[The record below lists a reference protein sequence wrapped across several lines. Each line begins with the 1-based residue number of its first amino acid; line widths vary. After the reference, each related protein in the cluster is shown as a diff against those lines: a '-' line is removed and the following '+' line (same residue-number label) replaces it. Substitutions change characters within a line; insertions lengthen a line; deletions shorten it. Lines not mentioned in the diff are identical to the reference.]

1 MQQMQQQIQM
11 QQEMQAQ
18 QMQQM
23 QQQQQMGATQEEDP
37 QGFQAGA
44 DAFEEQNRQDQQQ
57 EGVSEIEQGIA
68 ELEELLSKGE
78 VDGSSVKSLLSLMN
92 GSLHK
97 IVQASE
103 MKKSEDAKRMNEA
116 KDIFKSAAISQQKD
130 FQEKVRESNSSQKRI
145 VDNIL
150 SKWKEEERGTISEII
165 KTIKVEGKIK

>member
-1 MQQMQQQIQM
+1 
-11 QQEMQAQ
+11 
-18 QMQQM
+18 
-23 QQQQQMGATQEEDP
+23 
-37 QGFQAGA
+37 
-44 DAFEEQNRQDQQQ
+44 
-57 EGVSEIEQGIA
+57 
-68 ELEELLSKGE
+68 
-78 VDGSSVKSLLSLMN
+78 MN

-150 SKWKEEERGTISEII
+150 SKWKEEEKGTISEII